1 MISPQ
6 HSDVDHGVVK
16 QGVLT
21 ATLCAIAVGLVGWGF
36 EEAKRL
42 INERRERAKAKKET
56 S

>member
-1 MISPQ
+1 MISPH

-21 ATLCAIAVGLVGWGF
+21 ATLCAVAVGLVGWAF

-42 INERRERAKAKKET
+42 VNVRRERAKANKEA